1 MTALKI
7 NKRFVDTATCGDKQ
21 QLIYWDSELKGFG
34 LRVTPTRK
42 TYVAQSRVDGKT
54 VRITLGLHG
63 PLTPDQ
69 ARIEAKKRLGE
80 MAVGINI
87 NKVEH
92 DAKLKGITLLDAY
105 NEYIKSRALTENTL
119 KDYSKAM
126 RLGFPD
132 WHNKT
137 IQSITRDLIENRFN
151 SLSKKSLAQ
160 ANQIFRFLRALLN
173 FAKEKYTS
181 EDGEPLIPSNPCDR
195 LTALKKWHRINRRT
209 RYLEP
214 HQLQT
219 WFNALDEYSLTHGDT
234 IKDYCIFILLT
245 GCREQEAA
253 RLTWQ
258 NVDLNTSTV
267 TFNQTKNHRIH
278 ILPCGQW
285 LTKILA
291 KRKAGSKG
299 EYVFPAQN
307 KYGHLKY
314 HRKNID
320 ALNVLSG
327 IEFTLHDLRRTFA
340 SIVNHQLSKSFSL
353 YTIKRLLNHSG
364 NDVTFGYIQFG
375 IDDLREPMQLI
386 ESFVLQHV
394 KSLRGAASSITNN
407 LLPYEL
413 QVAEHI

>member
-1 MTALKI
+1 MTTQKI
-7 NKRFVDTATCGDKQ
+7 NKRFVDTATCAGKQ

-63 PLTPDQ
+63 PLTPEQ

-87 NKVEH
+87 NKVER
-92 DAKLKGITLLDAY
+92 DARLKGITLLDAY
-105 NEYIKSRALTENTL
+105 NEYIKSRTLTENTL
-119 KDYSKAM
+119 KDYAKAM

-132 WHNKT
+132 WHHKT
-137 IQSITRDLIENRFN
+137 IQNINRDLIENRFN

-209 RYLEP
+209 RYLESQ
-214 HQLQT
+214 QLQA
-219 WFNALDEYSLTHGDT
+219 WFSALDEYSLTHGDT

-258 NVDLNTSTV
+258 NVDLSNSTV
-267 TFNQTKNHRIH
+267 TFSQTKNHRIH

-285 LTKILA
+285 LTKILT
-291 KRKAGSKG
+291 KRKEGSKG

-314 HRKNID
+314 HRKNIE
-320 ALNVLSG
+320 ALNSLSG

-364 NDVTFGYIQFG
+364 NDVTSGYIQFG

-386 ESFVLQHV
+386 ENFVLWHV
-394 KSLRGAASSITNN
+394 ESQLEITKSFIQN
-407 LLPYEL
+407 LTTHEL
-413 QVAEHI
+413 QVTNNF